1 MSKNTADAVTG
12 ALIAPDP
19 LKEAEELL
27 RLIDAGRFDDVSA
40 WIMAAQSEARV
51 RALDDVLGSEEETDQ
66 LKAAV

>member
-1 MSKNTADAVTG
+1 LSKTTADPVTG

-40 WIMAAQSEARV
+40 WLMAAQSEARL
-51 RALDDVLGSEEETDQ
+51 RALDDVLGSTEETDK

>member
-1 MSKNTADAVTG
+1 LSKTTADAVTG

-40 WIMAAQSEARV
+40 WLMAAQSEARL
-51 RALDDVLGSEEETDQ
+51 RALDDVLGSTEETDK